1 MNVQLA
7 QYQLDNMAVLDIM
20 MNTLSAAEKF
30 VFKDCEGKKYAYYD
44 EGNSAKWKNDYQ
56 LLKEL
61 KIQKECLQTMIEV
74 YNNNSNSKNFEF
86 PNNLPKEEI
95 IDDLLALR
103 DEAMILY
110 NNDPNIKRVYNDI
123 ISIINGQNCGRYSV
137 DQICSN
143 EENIPMDEEAVIKNA
158 KSLINAK
165 SKIIEKEKENENA
178 IMRNGG
184 KINYHSK
191 LFDKKHFRKNDYFK
205 NFYANMK

>member
-1 MNVQLA
+1 MYAQLA
-7 QYQLDNMAVLDIM
+7 QYQLDNMAALDIM

-30 VFKDCEGKKYAYYD
+30 VFKDYEGKKYSHYD

-74 YNNNSNSKNFEF
+74 YNNNSNSKKFEF
-86 PNNLPKEEI
+86 PHNLPKEEI

-110 NNDPNIKRVYNDI
+110 NNDPNIKSVYNDI
-123 ISIINGQNCGRYSV
+123 ILIINGQNCGRYSV
-137 DQICSN
+137 DQICSK
-143 EENIPMDEEAVIKNA
+143 EENNPMDEETVIKNA

-178 IMRNGG
+178 IIRNGG
-184 KINYHSK
+184 KINYHSI
-191 LFDKKHFRKNDYFK
+191 LFAKKHFRKNDYYK
-205 NFYANMK
+205 NFYANIK